1 MKIFTGR
8 RILLNKS
15 KILIITVLAITVYF
29 INNLYKVNFLFITEI
44 IYISKSTT
52 AILEQ
57 IYSAAQDMEFQL
69 NLEKIL

>member
-1 MKIFTGR
+1 MKIFTR
-8 RILLNKS
+8 RRFLLNQS
-15 KILIITVLAITVYF
+15 KILIITVLAIPVYF
-29 INNLYKVNFLFITEI
+29 INNLFKVNFLFITKI
-44 IYISKSTT
+44 IYIPKSTT